1 MEFEVRTREV
11 APDIQVVQVSGDLDI
26 DTAPALRQFLERV
39 LDTGVRKLIVDLAN
53 AYYIDST
60 GISLL
65 LSTWNRLA
73 ERSGKLAVVC
83 NVPRIKKVFQIVN
96 LLDVIPMVD
105 TEEAALDL
113 LSAGGRKVAG

>member
-1 MEFEVRTREV
+1 MEFEVRVREA
-11 APDIQVVQVSGDLDI
+11 APDIQLVEVSGDLDI
-26 DTAPALRQFLERV
+26 DTAPALRHHLEGV
-39 LDTGVRKLIVDLAN
+39 LQSGVRKVIVDFAN

-83 NVPRIKKVFQIVN
+83 TVPRIKKVFQIVN
-96 LLDVIPMVD
+96 LVDVIPIVD
-105 TEEAALDL
+105 TQEAARDL
-113 LSAGGRKVAG
+113 LGADGRKVAG